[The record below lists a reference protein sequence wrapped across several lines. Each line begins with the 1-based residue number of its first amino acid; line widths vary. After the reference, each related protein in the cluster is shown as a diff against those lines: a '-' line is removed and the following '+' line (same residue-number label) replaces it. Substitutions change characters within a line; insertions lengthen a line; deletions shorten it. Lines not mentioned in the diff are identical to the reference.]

1 MQCNGDD
8 NMIKKAY
15 KLTASEE
22 PGKELFLKRV
32 ILSTSKPLDGIW
44 CQTRQPIMMINSR
57 TTLSYPE
64 MLASTQWTA
73 RLGSLGSPCGEGGM
87 ARICCTSSILE
98 ATFQQVHSHTHSEC
112 KTLILRVGM
121 TRDRRGLVRR
131 RKAVKA
137 YVSDNATR
145 KAPYKYKANLVSAM
159 RYLSKC

>member
-1 MQCNGDD
+1 
-8 NMIKKAY
+8 
-15 KLTASEE
+15 
-22 PGKELFLKRV
+22 
-32 ILSTSKPLDGIW
+32 
-44 CQTRQPIMMINSR
+44 
-57 TTLSYPE
+57 

-159 RYLSKC
+159 RYLSKLDYIRHAHIIIILATFHVVAFDIRGGMDITYIGNT